1 MIDWRMRVGERGS
14 RVWDLVEDRLEI
26 VGGAASGFRA
36 PLDRDREVRRSGS
49 SGEGEGK
56 TRARTARR
64 RTRNVVAVV
73 WQIIVE
79 G

>member
-49 SGEGEGK
+49 EGEGE

-64 RTRNVVAVV
+64 TTRNVVAVV